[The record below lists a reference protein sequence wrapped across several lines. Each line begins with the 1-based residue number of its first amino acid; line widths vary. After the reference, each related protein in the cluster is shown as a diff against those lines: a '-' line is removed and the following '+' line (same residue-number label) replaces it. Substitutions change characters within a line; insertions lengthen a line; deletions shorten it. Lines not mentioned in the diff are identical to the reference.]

1 MHPIYCKQLTL
12 CARCRS
18 RLFPRILR
26 QANAAQAPTRTSTL
40 LMSAQSDMSTRWV
53 PNLSHTHSLTRA
65 RALCLSLCVSLFS
78 VPSTL
83 ADTDTDVLP
92 TQADA
97 CACWYIYTMCVRAC
111 VRACVYSCWHECR
124 CAFTALCV
132 LVVNLMM
139 KVRVWCSSRW
149 QGCRSLLAENGIKV
163 ANWSHKN
170 RYIWRL
176 GRGSHSPFHGL
187 CGWRRGRRQR
197 KSRVTARTA
206 SRLHCFLTF
215 SSFPLLSFLFYFF
228 SLLFLSTTGS
238 ALQSPWLHQ
247 SLASWST
254 MHSAKDWMHTA
265 TRLAVITAFGTCISR
280 GYTDDSRG
288 FVHCRNVPRRLHS
301 NFQCIWRAQCA
312 LVSLQNI
319 YYIYTGTV

>member
-1 MHPIYCKQLTL
+1 MSFSPFPSYPSPGECCPGTNSDQYVTNECAVWHVHTL
-12 CARCRS
+12 S
-18 RLFPRILR
+18 
-26 QANAAQAPTRTSTL
+26 S
-40 LMSAQSDMSTRWV
+40 QS
-53 PNLSHTHSLTRA
+53 LSHTLTHPRA
-65 RALCLSLCVSLFS
+65 RALSLSLSLS
-78 VPSTL
+78 LSL
-83 ADTDTDVLP
+83 LCSIYSCRHRHW
-92 TQADA
+92 
-97 CACWYIYTMCVRAC
+97 CAPNSSRCMCMLIYIHYVCAC

-124 CAFTALCV
+124 CAFTTLCV
-132 LVVNLMM
+132 LVVNLTM